1 MAKQPFSFNN
11 FPYELKEKLLCS
23 AGPDFHHV
31 FMSVSRDWYNILSDY
46 RRRHKMSHVRKININ
61 TFYPYSI
68 DYMVWSIDKSN
79 LSPAMIYKQI
89 IKKGSIDIIKWF
101 TMKYNKIIEDEI
113 HVFLARRVGWNIEN
127 IIKIIIQRNNLDIFK
142 WIYENFVWSGNKTV
156 CGEVL
161 RYVKNFCIEQ
171 HKTILLKYLLSDHRI
186 SFNKCHFMS
195 AIQEK
200 FTEGV
205 KLLHKEH
212 YCNDGYMMNIAFA
225 YNTNIETVQWLKS
238 MNYIYKD
245 ADYEEYL
252 SRQSGIFL
260 WL

>member
-23 AGPDFHHV
+23 AGPEFHYV

-46 RRRHKMSHVRKININ
+46 RRRHKMSQVRKININ

-89 IKKGSIDIIKWF
+89 IKKGSTDIIKWF

-127 IIKIIIQRNNLDIFK
+127 IIYIIIQRNNLDIFK

-252 SRQSGIFL
+252 SRQL
-260 WL
+260 